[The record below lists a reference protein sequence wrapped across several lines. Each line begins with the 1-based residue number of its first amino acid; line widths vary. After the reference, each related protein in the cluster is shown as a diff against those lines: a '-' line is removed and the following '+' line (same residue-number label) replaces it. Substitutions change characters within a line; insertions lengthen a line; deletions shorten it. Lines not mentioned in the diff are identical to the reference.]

1 MKSPASPAASARLG
15 SPAGLGGLVC
25 AVSFPALRPRR
36 LRLSKAVRDLVA
48 ETSLEPSDFMMP
60 IFVKKGIDKPEP
72 IPSMPGQ
79 YRYPVTQ
86 VVDVVREALELGV
99 KSFILFGVIP
109 DEEKDYNATKA
120 YDPKGPV
127 PEALRL
133 IRRELG
139 WEPALF
145 TDVCICGYA
154 SHGHCG
160 IPVEKHGRKL
170 IDNDSTLEIISK
182 MAVVH
187 AEAGADFVAPS
198 GMMDGMVQAIRRAL
212 DDAGYSEVGI
222 MSYAVKYASGF
233 YGPFR
238 EAAGSAPRFGDRRS
252 YQMDPRNALEALKEA
267 RLDIEEGAD
276 ILMVKPALAY
286 LDVIRLLK
294 SSYPD
299 YPLAAYN
306 VSGEYSLVKAA
317 AEKGWI
323 DEKLVMMEILTAIK
337 RAGADIIITYHALEA
352 AKLLRE
358 GYNPF

>member
-1 MKSPASPAASARLG
+1 MG
-15 SPAGLGGLVC
+15 Y
-25 AVSFPALRPRR
+25 FPVLRPRR

-48 ETSLEPSDFMMP
+48 ETRIGVDDLMLPLFFKE
-60 IFVKKGIDKPEP
+60 GISEPEP

-79 YRYPVTQ
+79 YRYPVSMAVE
-86 VVDVVREALELGV
+86 VVSKAMELGI
-99 KSFILFGVIP
+99 KAFLLFGVIP
-109 DEEKDYNATKA
+109 DETKDYEASRA

-127 PEALRL
+127 PEAIRL

-139 WEPALF
+139 WEPLIF

-170 IDNDSTLEIISK
+170 IDNDSTLGVIAR
-182 MAVVH
+182 MALTH

-198 GMMDGMVQAIRRAL
+198 GMMDGMVKAIREAL
-212 DDAGYSEVGI
+212 DEAGYTEVGI

-238 EAAGSAPRFGDRRS
+238 KAASSAPRFGDRRS
-252 YQMDPRNALEALKEA
+252 YQMDPRNSREAIKEVM
-267 RLDIEEGAD
+267 LDIEEGAD

-286 LDVIRLLK
+286 LDVIRLVK
-294 SSYPD
+294 ETYPQ

-306 VSGEYSLVKAA
+306 VSGEYSMVKAA

-323 DEKLVMMEILTAIK
+323 DEKLVTLEILTAMK
-337 RAGADIIITYHALEA
+337 RAGADIIITYHAMDVA
-352 AKLLRE
+352 RWLRE